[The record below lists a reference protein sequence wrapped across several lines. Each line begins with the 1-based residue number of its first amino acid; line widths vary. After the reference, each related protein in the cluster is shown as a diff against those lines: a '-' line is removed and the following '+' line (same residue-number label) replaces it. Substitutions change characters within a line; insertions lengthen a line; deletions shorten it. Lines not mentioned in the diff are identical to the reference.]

1 MNRYCPWRVPPLPQ
15 HVQEILNHLV
25 GGRDNSGIG
34 RVGLLGDDQLREL
47 VGDIGIGPLKGGP
60 YDLARRS
67 VNGGTRPVRHL
78 EGATVDACEIIG
90 TIECSERDVRE
101 LERSPIRV
109 AANDA
114 PAGSDRDLLQLA
126 GREAVLLQEVDLHAT
141 VRIGKL
147 SDAA

>member
-1 MNRYCPWRVPPLPQ
+1 MSRYCSWRVPPLPQ

-78 EGATVDACEIIG
+78 EGATVDAFEIIG

-109 AANDA
+109 AANDR
-114 PAGSDRDLLQLA
+114 SEEHTSELQSLRHLVCRLLL
-126 GREAVLLQEVDLHAT
+126 E
-141 VRIGKL
+141 KK
-147 SDAA
+147 